1 MSEYDEGIRMMA
13 KGISKIAERLIMDL
27 LTKRKQTIRKFV
39 GDFELIM
46 MKEVLKE
53 ILFYLERNE
62 IEKAKKLIKEII
74 GG

>member
-1 MSEYDEGIRMMA
+1 VSEYDEGIRMMA